1 MSVFKWQ
8 DIYCQMNQ
16 GNFIVLKAI
25 SDKYTEKF
33 LAKIPSFPAEVLT
46 IQLVLPPT
54 AKRFVTFNQEG
65 AQAVLEHLFDKTNLN
80 FDGENKGA
88 FIIEFEKYEFYTEL
102 SMEIR
107 LILTGEISN
116 KTIKQI
122 KKNAENKPL
131 SQLGISADFVE
142 LSDVSLL
149 QLDELV
155 RPYLPELGGLYE
167 MEHLKMMSP
176 VYILGKDKTD
186 KEAVKRR
193 HSIKR

>member
-1 MSVFKWQ
+1 
-8 DIYCQMNQ
+8 MNQ
-16 GNFIVLKAI
+16 ENFIVLKAI

-33 LAKIPSFPAEVLT
+33 LVKIPRFPAEVLS
-46 IQLVLPPT
+46 IQLVIPPT
-54 AKRFVTFNQEG
+54 AKNFISFNQEG
-65 AQAVLEHLFDKTNLN
+65 AKAVLDHLFEKTNLN

-88 FIIEFEKYEFYTEL
+88 FLIEFEHHEFYTEL

-107 LILTGEISN
+107 LIITGEISQ
-116 KTIKQI
+116 KTIKQL

-167 MEHLKMMSP
+167 MEHLKIMSP
-176 VYILGKDKTD
+176 VYILGKDNTD

>member
-1 MSVFKWQ
+1 
-8 DIYCQMNQ
+8 MNQ
-16 GNFIVLKAI
+16 DNFILLRSI

-33 LAKIPSFPAEVLT
+33 LAKIPNFPTEVLT
-46 IQLVLPPT
+46 IQLVVPPT
-54 AKRFVTFNQEG
+54 AKRFVSFNPKE
-65 AQAVLEHLFDKTNLN
+65 VNTLLNHLFEKTNLN

-88 FIIEFEKYEFYTEL
+88 FLIEFEKYEFYTEL

-107 LILTGEISN
+107 IIITGDIPD
-116 KTIKQI
+116 KALKQI
-122 KKNAENKPL
+122 KKNAEDKL
-131 SQLGISADFVE
+131 LTQLGISADFIE
-142 LSDVSLL
+142 LSDVSMI

-155 RPYLPELGGLYE
+155 RPYLPELGGQYE

-176 VYILGKDKTD
+176 VYILGKDGTD

>member
-1 MSVFKWQ
+1 
-8 DIYCQMNQ
+8 MNQ

-33 LAKIPSFPAEVLT
+33 LVKIPRFPTEVLT

-54 AKRFVTFNQEG
+54 AKNFISFNLKG
-65 AQAVLEHLFDKTNLN
+65 AQAVLEHLFEKTNLN

-88 FIIEFEKYEFYTEL
+88 FIIEFEKHEFYTEL

-116 KTIKQI
+116 KSIKQL
-122 KKNAENKPL
+122 KKNAENEPL

-142 LSDVSLL
+142 LSDVSFL

>member
-1 MSVFKWQ
+1 
-8 DIYCQMNQ
+8 MNQ
-16 GNFIVLKAI
+16 ENFIVLKAI

-33 LAKIPSFPAEVLT
+33 LVKILRFPTEVLT

-54 AKRFVTFNQEG
+54 AKRFVTFNHEG
-65 AQAVLEHLFDKTNLN
+65 AQAVLDHLFEKTNLN
-80 FDGENKGA
+80 FDDKNKGA
-88 FIIEFEKYEFYTEL
+88 FLIEFEHHEFYTEL

-116 KTIKQI
+116 KSIKQL
-122 KKNAENKPL
+122 KKHAENKPL

-142 LSDVSLL
+142 LSDVSLM
-149 QLDELV
+149 QLDELI

-167 MEHLKMMSP
+167 MEHLKIMSP
-176 VYILGKDKTD
+176 VYILGKDDTD
-186 KEAVKRR
+186 KEVVKRR